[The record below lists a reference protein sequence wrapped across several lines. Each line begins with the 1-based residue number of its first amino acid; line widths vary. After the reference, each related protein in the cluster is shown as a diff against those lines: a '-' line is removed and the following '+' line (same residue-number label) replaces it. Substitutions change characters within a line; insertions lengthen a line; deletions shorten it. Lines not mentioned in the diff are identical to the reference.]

1 MVILFNLEAQITV
14 MTIRNNYKSFF
25 KGEVLRN
32 VFSDRAR
39 TNLLK
44 MQEEV
49 AITWL
54 VQRIPSFI
62 TSNMLT
68 GIGFFGNMIVCAS
81 FILASF
87 YSRSFLLLGLLGLA
101 VNWFGDSLDGR
112 LAFYRNKPRRKYGFT
127 LDITIDWIG
136 ILLMGLGYI
145 AYAEGNWKLLGYGF
159 VVLYG
164 WEMITALIRL
174 NITGKYSIDSGKM
187 GPTEVRIII
196 GLIMIAEVLLPGSL
210 NYSAFI
216 VVIALFFVNILDT
229 RRLLRIADDI
239 DKRESKEKT

>member
-1 MVILFNLEAQITV
+1 MAARRPNMNNLKSLFN
-14 MTIRNNYKSFF
+14 
-25 KGEVLRN
+25 GEVLRN
-32 VFSDRAR
+32 VFSDRTR

-44 MQEEV
+44 KQEEM
-49 AITWL
+49 AISWL

-87 YSRSFLLLGLLGLA
+87 YSRSFLLLGLIGFA
-101 VNWFGDSLDGR
+101 ISWFGDSLDGR
-112 LAFYRNKPRRKYGFT
+112 LAYYRNKPRRKYGFT
-127 LDITIDWIG
+127 LDITIDWISI
-136 ILLMGLGYI
+136 ILIGLGYI
-145 AYAEGNWKLLGYGF
+145 IYAEGAWKMLGYGF

-164 WEMITALIRL
+164 WEMIIALIRL

-187 GPTEVRIII
+187 GPTEVRIVI

-210 NYSAFI
+210 IYSAFV
-216 VVIALFFVNILDT
+216 VVIALLFVNVLDT
-229 RRLLRIADDI
+229 RYLLRIADDI
-239 DKRESKEKT
+239 DKKEHKEKT

>member
-1 MVILFNLEAQITV
+1 MAARRPN
-14 MTIRNNYKSFF
+14 RNNLKSLLN
-25 KGEVLRN
+25 GEVLRN
-32 VFSDRAR
+32 VFSDRTR

-44 MQEEV
+44 KQEEM
-49 AITWL
+49 AISWL

-87 YSRSFLLLGLLGLA
+87 YSRSFLLLGLIGFA
-101 VNWFGDSLDGR
+101 ISWFGDSLDGR
-112 LAFYRNKPRRKYGFT
+112 LAYYRNKPRRKYGFT
-127 LDITIDWIG
+127 LDITIDWISI
-136 ILLMGLGYI
+136 ILIGLGYI
-145 AYAEGNWKLLGYGF
+145 IYAEGAWKMLGYGF

-164 WEMITALIRL
+164 WEMIIALIRL

-187 GPTEVRIII
+187 GPTEVRIVI

-210 NYSAFI
+210 IYSAFV
-216 VVIALFFVNILDT
+216 VVIALLFVNVLDT
-229 RRLLRIADDI
+229 RYLLRIADDI
-239 DKRESKEKT
+239 DKKEHKEKT